1 MIKEQDVH
9 KGSCKNYMCVHV
21 CVKYLYLA
29 QQIIVGNLF
38 TLADTSTVYAV
49 EE

>member
-1 MIKEQDVH
+1 MYTKVAVRTA
-9 KGSCKNYMCVHV
+9 CVFMCV